1 MDFNISDS
9 QIKWRSVAREFATKI
24 IIPEAI
30 ERDRIQ
36 LAEDR
41 IPWDWIKLA
50 DEAGIRTLGVPK
62 KLAVRKSPFS
72 LCVSLEKN

>member
-1 MDFNISDS
+1 MEFNISDS
-9 QIKWRSVAREFATKI
+9 QIKWQSVAREFATKI
-24 IIPEAI
+24 ITPEAI

-36 LAEDR
+36 LAKDR
-41 IPWDWIKLA
+41 IPWDWIKLV

-62 KLAVRKSPFS
+62 NLAVLKSPFL